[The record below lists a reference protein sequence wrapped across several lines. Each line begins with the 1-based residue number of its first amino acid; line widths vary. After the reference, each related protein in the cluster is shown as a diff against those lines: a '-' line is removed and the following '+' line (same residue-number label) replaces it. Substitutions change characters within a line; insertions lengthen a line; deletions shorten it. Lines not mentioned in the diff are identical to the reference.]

1 MKIFVRYSN
10 PSSFLISNK
19 QKMETGTRERERET
33 SFTEREKVFR
43 RLTAAR
49 ERAIEKKRDWWSD

>member
-1 MKIFVRYSN
+1 
-10 PSSFLISNK
+10 
-19 QKMETGTRERERET
+19 METGTRERERKT

-49 ERAIEKKRDWWSD
+49 EGIERKRERWSD

>member
-1 MKIFVRYSN
+1 
-10 PSSFLISNK
+10 
-19 QKMETGTRERERET
+19 METGTRERERKI

>member
-1 MKIFVRYSN
+1 
-10 PSSFLISNK
+10 
-19 QKMETGTRERERET
+19 METGTRERERET